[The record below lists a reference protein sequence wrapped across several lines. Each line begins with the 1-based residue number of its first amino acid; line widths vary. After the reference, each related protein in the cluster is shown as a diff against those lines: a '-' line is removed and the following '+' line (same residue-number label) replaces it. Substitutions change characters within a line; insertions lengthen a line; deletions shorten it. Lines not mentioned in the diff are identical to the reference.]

1 MNGLAEDA
9 ELSEDAFDAVQAA
22 MLARTH
28 DKVPLVRV
36 HAAHALHRL
45 QVPTEEDDPV
55 TLELVRLMAADTS
68 ADVRLVALK
77 SVGLSRHTLPHIIQ
91 RARDVKPEV
100 RKATYAVVGAK
111 LDPKWLSIAQRV
123 ALLRDGLRERDDAV
137 RAACVEMVAV
147 HWLRKAVGS
156 ASAVIATL
164 DPEAHADVAELA
176 ARELV
181 RVAGMPAE
189 LAAGAPWRNGAPRL
203 RVEQALLLRVRFE
216 MWAVGSASA
225 RAQLDECAPD
235 VPALVGVLSAHAEQ
249 PAVLCELLRLAR
261 VLDLSDEA
269 GRRMLGA
276 HASALLG
283 STAHVAR
290 PGGAPL
296 AVVAL
301 EVLRATHESELA
313 LVREVAELISE
324 LHDPLDGPDDDAGGE
339 GGAARAP
346 ADAAPADAADAADAA
361 LADALARGGEL
372 KSQLASCVA
381 LDDLD
386 AAAMIKRDIR
396 ELEEHVAQLE
406 AARAPARRASD
417 ANVHALGALRLAH
430 ALLASTSCDA
440 RTPEIAG
447 LLAAIILPAMQNAA
461 EPVREVAAVC
471 LGLSCSLGAQFASR
485 YWPVLVQAA
494 ARDSAPVRAAALRA
508 LADVAC
514 TWSPAQLSAA
524 AEGGAPGA
532 DGQEAAAECARA
544 LCRAAVRDGGAAEP
558 EVQAA
563 GAQGACKLLLLGR
576 VDEPLRTPCLASALC
591 ALFAAEAAQRALDG
605 DGARSDGANDGAAD
619 ALGGMCQFVQL
630 FLGAFRASE
639 QRRALAA
646 ALVPLA
652 RASAAA
658 PRRTA
663 WANIDVERVARLVA
677 FYAGEAACAPLA
689 LAIARELWARPDAAY
704 SAALAKGLCALE
716 PSAAPPGDGDEHSR
730 ADDAL
735 LAVSEGSADA
745 PRANARA
752 RGWRVAMRADCRLR
766 AAGARCVAPRG
777 ARSPRP
783 RPCIGAL
790 AHPCALLPRRRRA
803 SSCAHSSARTAR
815 STRRPL
821 APSRN
826 GLARMREMRSRT
838 GACTV
843 TRTMATTMAMTNT
856 TGKRRLCPT
865 RWRLRPRRRAAVTTR
880 CSS

>member
-1 MNGLAEDA
+1 
-9 ELSEDAFDAVQAA
+9 
-22 MLARTH
+22 
-28 DKVPLVRV
+28 
-36 HAAHALHRL
+36 
-45 QVPTEEDDPV
+45 
-55 TLELVRLMAADTS
+55 
-68 ADVRLVALK
+68 
-77 SVGLSRHTLPHIIQ
+77 
-91 RARDVKPEV
+91 
-100 RKATYAVVGAK
+100 
-111 LDPKWLSIAQRV
+111 
-123 ALLRDGLRERDDAV
+123 
-137 RAACVEMVAV
+137 
-147 HWLRKAVGS
+147 
-156 ASAVIATL
+156 
-164 DPEAHADVAELA
+164 
-176 ARELV
+176 
-181 RVAGMPAE
+181 
-189 LAAGAPWRNGAPRL
+189 
-203 RVEQALLLRVRFE
+203 
-216 MWAVGSASA
+216 
-225 RAQLDECAPD
+225 
-235 VPALVGVLSAHAEQ
+235 
-249 PAVLCELLRLAR
+249 
-261 VLDLSDEA
+261 
-269 GRRMLGA
+269 
-276 HASALLG
+276 
-283 STAHVAR
+283 
-290 PGGAPL
+290 
-296 AVVAL
+296 
-301 EVLRATHESELA
+301 
-313 LVREVAELISE
+313 
-324 LHDPLDGPDDDAGGE
+324 
-339 GGAARAP
+339 
-346 ADAAPADAADAADAA
+346 
-361 LADALARGGEL
+361 
-372 KSQLASCVA
+372 
-381 LDDLD
+381 
-386 AAAMIKRDIR
+386 MIKRDIR